1 MSEFGLLLR
10 AYRRRAEAPAARR
23 ISHPMIVGMSQNEL
37 ARRAGVNAA
46 YVNRLESGKQAASP
60 SRDVVEMLAA
70 ALELGGPERDRLL
83 VSAGH
88 WPWALDDAGLDAV
101 LGVGRALADRTPR
114 FARRRQAS

>member
-10 AYRRRAEAPAARR
+10 AYRLATPGRATGNRFAPMGRAL
-23 ISHPMIVGMSQNEL
+23 SQNAL
-37 ARRAGVNAA
+37 ARATGVNAA
-46 YVNRLESGKQAASP
+46 YVNRLESGKQPAPP
-60 SRDVVEMLAA
+60 SRGVVEQLAA

-83 VSAGH
+83 VAAGH

-114 FARRRQAS
+114 FARRKQAS